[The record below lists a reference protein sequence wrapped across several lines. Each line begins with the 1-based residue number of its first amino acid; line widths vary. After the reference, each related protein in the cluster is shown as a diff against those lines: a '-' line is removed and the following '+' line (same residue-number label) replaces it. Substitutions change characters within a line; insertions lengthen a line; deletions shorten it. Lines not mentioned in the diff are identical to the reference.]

1 MAAPLKASL
10 KKVNRAFIPMRFN
23 HWSDFWAVKI
33 SSNKAL
39 IAVTSF
45 TNDKI
50 NNEVNAYFSQQN
62 DQLFNGFGIN
72 A

>member
-1 MAAPLKASL
+1 
-10 KKVNRAFIPMRFN
+10 MRFN